1 MPKTWMAPS
10 DRLHVSVASQPE
22 NAQPKLQGDMSK
34 HVQFVASQILYIHTI
49 QLWVSL
55 GRLNPVILLNKY

>member
-1 MPKTWMAPS
+1 MAIL

-22 NAQPKLQGDMSK
+22 NAQPKLQGDMPK
-34 HVQFVASQILYIHTI
+34 HVRFVDLTKFQILYIHTI

-55 GRLNPVILLNKY
+55 GRLNPLLYY